1 MVEDVTERK
10 AAEAELE
17 RHRAQL
23 RGLAARLEA
32 AREAERA
39 RIAREIHDELG
50 QALTALK
57 IDVLWLKKRVPE
69 SPELA
74 HKLHD
79 MTAIIDSTTQSIQR
93 VAAELRPSVLDELG
107 LRAAIEWETR
117 EFAARTGIEC
127 RVELPEGQPALDAS
141 RATAVFRI
149 FQEALTNV
157 ARHAAAT
164 HVIVRLGMTPKALE
178 LTVQDNGRGI
188 REGALH
194 DSRSL
199 GLLGMRERAGN
210 FNGNV
215 TIAGNPGAGTTLTL
229 TMPRSV

>member
-1 MVEDVTERK
+1 TERK
-10 AAEAELE
+10 AAETEVE

-69 SPELA
+69 PSPELV
-74 HKLHD
+74 HKLDD
-79 MTAIIDSTTQSIQR
+79 MAAIIDSTAQDIQR

-107 LRAAIEWETR
+107 LRAAIEWEAR
-117 EFAARTGIEC
+117 EFATRTGIEC
-127 RVELPEGQPALDAS
+127 RVALPEGPIALDAS

-164 HVIVRLGMTPKALE
+164 HVIVRLGMTPNALD
-178 LTVQDNGRGI
+178 LSVQDNGRGI

-194 DSRSL
+194 DARSL
-199 GLLGMRERAGN
+199 GRSACGSEQPTFTATSRSRA
-210 FNGNV
+210 V
-215 TIAGNPGAGTTLTL
+215 RARAP
-229 TMPRSV
+229 P